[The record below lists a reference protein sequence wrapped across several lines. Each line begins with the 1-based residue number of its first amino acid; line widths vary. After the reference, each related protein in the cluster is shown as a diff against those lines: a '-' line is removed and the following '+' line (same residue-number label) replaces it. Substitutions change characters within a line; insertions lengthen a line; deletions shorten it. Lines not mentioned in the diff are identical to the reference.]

1 MNDWPV
7 GSFPIHADGVYPSES
22 GLLALPGTIWVSVSK
37 QRTGASIIVERFNG
51 TDWCYAGTINKGQRR
66 DHVYVNESGYYRVRV
81 SEFKRSFTMTFEN
94 TR

>member
-1 MNDWPV
+1 MNDLPV
-7 GSFPIHADGVYPSES
+7 GSFPIQADGVYPSAS

-51 TDWCYAGTINKGQRR
+51 TDWTYAGTISKGQRR
-66 DHVYVNESGYYRVRV
+66 DHVSVHESGYYRVRV
-81 SEFKRSFTMTFEN
+81 TEFKRPFTMTFEN